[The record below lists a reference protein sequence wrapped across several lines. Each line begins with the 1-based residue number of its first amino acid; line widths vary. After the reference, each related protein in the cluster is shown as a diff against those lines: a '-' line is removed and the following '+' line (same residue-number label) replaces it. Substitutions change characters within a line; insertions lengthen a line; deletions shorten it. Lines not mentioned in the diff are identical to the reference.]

1 MASQFEVLPAGEVGE
16 LALGGFQLASY
27 YLNRPHQTAT
37 SFVNTPWGRVYRTG
51 DKAKIRP
58 DGTIEFLGRVDDNQ
72 VKLNGQRL
80 ELGEVE
86 QVLLQTSGCHSA
98 VAAVVSN
105 ALVVFAA
112 AEQLSDVTSQLW
124 AQCRSWLP
132 AFMVPTDIVVMEQL
146 PQLPSGK
153 IDRKRLL
160 NDYINRTA
168 ITAGNQEVLDNYE
181 RLLCEVATS
190 VLGEQVGPLTEFSAA
205 KLDSLV
211 AIEYAS
217 SLREKGVSIAPI
229 DILST
234 KTPRELRRRLGDVRA
249 LAISPDPEYQSMG
262 YQLFHPHSDQLK
274 FPPALQDQVDEID
287 RIEAP
292 TLLQQSMI
300 AETFKDAHL
309 YINLVEFELV
319 SPVTLDV
326 LHSSLRKLAE
336 CNEILRTGFA
346 FVESQICQVI
356 WKRLNDS
363 QFYDSADGS
372 NPVNDVEDTELF
384 LLRPLKIEIR
394 GPSSEENYYTLLL
407 TLHHA
412 IYDGW
417 TIDLIIEDLSLL
429 LSGGLPLERPQF
441 SQVVRHWHRS
451 KEASNTESME
461 FWAEHIRG
469 IGAVSTSNF
478 ITVVDTQPRRAV
490 TLTNISLHP
499 KTLQDLMLR
508 VSIGPQVL
516 FQACLVWLWAAVQ
529 GSPDIVI
536 GCVSSGRSL
545 PLAGIDKLM
554 GPCMT
559 TLPLRINMSKY
570 RTIIEL
576 LQSIHSVNRE
586 TIKHDHIPL
595 SEINKAAGLSTSSK
609 LFDVIF
615 AYQESPASRRNS
627 SNVVREAWHCD
638 ATEAKLVTEI
648 RPNGDHFVCQTTYH
662 TRDLPQSL
670 AEAFSS
676 HLRYLVEHFASHIDA
691 PLDTIP
697 QCFPPN
703 HLSHFNENPR
713 RLETDFGLSELV
725 ENSALRFPLAPA
737 LHFATSISP
746 TVVDSQLSYHDLN
759 ARANQIARHL
769 QQCGLDSGGIIA
781 IVMEKS
787 PLLYCSILGILK
799 TGCAYLPI
807 LPSTPLER
815 VNGIFDQAEPR
826 LCVVD
831 TASSNL
837 FSGRKSPKIINIETS
852 VLSSYSNANLGVRSS
867 PSDLAYII
875 YTRYG
880 LEINPCQLS
889 SLCLDADDT

>member
-1 MASQFEVLPAGEVGE
+1 MGEVGE

-27 YLNRPHQTAT
+27 YLNRPHQTTT

-58 DGTIEFLGRVDDNQ
+58 DGTIEFLGRVDENQ

-86 QVLLQTSGCHSA
+86 QVLLRTPGCHNA

-105 ALVVFAA
+105 TLVVFAA
-112 AEQLSDVTSQLW
+112 AEQLADVNSQLW
-124 AQCRSWLP
+124 AQCQSWLP
-132 AFMVPTDIVVMEQL
+132 AYMVPTDIVVMERL

-153 IDRKRLL
+153 IDKKRLID
-160 NDYINRTA
+160 DYMNRTTMTPGKQEA
-168 ITAGNQEVLDNYE
+168 IDSCE

-217 SLREKGVSIAPI
+217 SLREKGVSVAPI

-234 KTPRELRRRLGDVRA
+234 RTPRELRLRLGDAEA
-249 LAISPDPEYQSMG
+249 LAISPDPAHQSMG
-262 YQLFHPHSDQLK
+262 YQLFHPHTDRLK
-274 FPPALQDQVDEID
+274 FQPALQNQIDEID
-287 RIEAP
+287 RIDAP
-292 TLLQQSMI
+292 THLQQSMI
-300 AETFKDAHL
+300 AETLKDAHL
-309 YINLVEFELV
+309 YINQVELEFV

-336 CNEILRTGFA
+336 CNEILRTGFT
-346 FVESQICQVI
+346 FVESQLCQVI

-363 QFYDSADGS
+363 QFHDSMDGG
-372 NPVNDVEDTELF
+372 NPDDIVEDTELF

-394 GPSSEENYYTLLL
+394 GPSSEKKHYTLLF

-441 SQVVRHWHRS
+441 SQVLSHLHHS
-451 KEASNTESME
+451 KKANDTESME
-461 FWAEHIRG
+461 FWAENLRG
-469 IGAVSTSNF
+469 VGAVTTSSF
-478 ITVVDTQPRRAV
+478 MTVVETHPRRAI
-490 TLTNISLHP
+490 TLTTISLHP
-499 KTLQDLMLR
+499 KALQDLMLR
-508 VSIGPQVL
+508 VSMGPQVL
-516 FQACLVWLWAAVQ
+516 FQACLVWLWTAVQ
-529 GSPDIVI
+529 GSPDVVI
-536 GCVSSGRSL
+536 GCVSSGRGI

-554 GPCMT
+554 GPCMA
-559 TLPLRINMSKY
+559 TLPLRINLSKY
-570 RTIIEL
+570 KTIIEV
-576 LQSIHSVNRE
+576 LQSIHSINRE
-586 TIKHDHIPL
+586 TLKYEHIPL
-595 SEINKAAGLSTSSK
+595 SEINQAAGLSINSK

-627 SNVVREAWHCD
+627 PDVVREAWHRD
-638 ATEAKLVTEI
+638 ATEAKLVAEI
-648 RPNGDHFVCQTTYH
+648 RPNGDHFVCQMTYH

-670 AEAFSS
+670 AEIFSS
-676 HLRYLVEHFASHIDA
+676 HLSYLVEYFANHVDV

-703 HLSHFNENPR
+703 NLSRFNENPKC
-713 RLETDFGLSELV
+713 LEVDSSLPELV
-725 ENSALRFPLAPA
+725 ESSALRFPSAPA
-737 LHFATSISP
+737 LRFATSINPS
-746 TVVDSQLSYHDLN
+746 VVDSQLSYHDLN

-769 QQCGLDSGGIIA
+769 EECGLDSGDVIA

-815 VNGIFDQAEPR
+815 VNGIFEQAKSR
-826 LCVVD
+826 LCVAD
-831 TASSNL
+831 RASSNL
-837 FSGRKSPKIINIETS
+837 FPGRKFPKLVNVEAL
-852 VLSSYSNANLGVRSS
+852 VLSSYSNANLGKRSS
-867 PSDLAYII
+867 LSDLAYVI

-880 LEINPCQLS
+880 LEINTCQLF
-889 SLCLDADDT
+889 SLCFDADGI

>member
-1 MASQFEVLPAGEVGE
+1 MGEAGE

-51 DKAKIRP
+51 DKAKIQP
-58 DGTIEFLGRVDDNQ
+58 GGTIEFLGRVDENQ

-86 QVLLQTSGCHSA
+86 QVLLRTSGCHSA
-98 VAAVVSN
+98 VATVVSN

-112 AEQLSDVTSQLW
+112 VEQFSDVKSQLW

-146 PQLPSGK
+146 PRLPSGK
-153 IDRKRLL
+153 IDKKQLI

-168 ITAGNQEVLDNYE
+168 ITTGNPEVLDIYE

-217 SLREKGVSIAPI
+217 SLREKGVSITPV

-234 KTPRELRRRLGDVRA
+234 RTPRELRRRLGDVRA
-249 LAISPDPEYQSMG
+249 LAISPDPEHQSMG
-262 YQLFHPHSDQLK
+262 YEPFHAYSDKLK
-274 FPPALQDQVDEID
+274 FSPAVQDQVDEID
-287 RIEAP
+287 RIETSTP
-292 TLLQQSMI
+292 LQQSMI
-300 AETFKDAHL
+300 AETFKDTHL
-309 YINLVEFELV
+309 YINQVEFELV

-346 FVESQICQVI
+346 FVDSQLCQVI
-356 WKRLNDS
+356 WKQLS
-363 QFYDSADGS
+363 GAQLYDNMDGS
-372 NPVNDVEDTELF
+372 NPVHEVKDTELF
-384 LLRPLKIEIR
+384 LLHPFMIEIR
-394 GPSSEENYYTLLL
+394 GSSSEENYYTLLL

-417 TIDLIIEDLSLL
+417 TVDLIIEDLSLL
-429 LSGGLPLERPQF
+429 LRGGLPRERPQF
-441 SQVVRHWHRS
+441 SQVLRHFHRS
-451 KEASNTESME
+451 KEANNTESME
-461 FWAEHIRG
+461 FWAEHLRG
-469 IGAVSTSNF
+469 VGAVTTSNF
-478 ITVVDTQPRRAV
+478 MTVVDTQPRRAV
-490 TLTNISLHP
+490 TLTKISLHP
-499 KTLQDLMLR
+499 KTLQDLMLTI
-508 VSIGPQVL
+508 SMGPQVL
-516 FQACLVWLWAAVQ
+516 FQACLVWLWTAVQ

-554 GPCMT
+554 GPCMA
-559 TLPLRINMSKY
+559 TLPLRINTSKY
-570 RTIIEL
+570 RTIIEV
-576 LQSIHSVNRE
+576 LQSIHSINRE
-586 TIKHDHIPL
+586 TLKHGHIPL
-595 SEINKAAGLSTSSK
+595 SEISKAAGLSTSSK

-627 SNVVREAWHCD
+627 SNVVREVWHRD
-638 ATEAKLVTEI
+638 ATEAQLVTEI

-676 HLRYLVEHFASHIDA
+676 HLSYLVEYFASHIDA
-691 PLDTIP
+691 PLDSIP

-703 HLSHFNENPR
+703 NLSHFNENPR
-713 RLETDFGLSELV
+713 CLETDSSLPELV
-725 ENSALRFPLAPA
+725 ENSALRFPLEPA
-737 LHFATSISP
+737 LRFATSISP
-746 TVVDSQLSYHDLN
+746 LVVDSQLSYHDLN

-769 QQCGLDSGGIIA
+769 QQCGLGSGSVVA
-781 IVMEKS
+781 IVMDKS

-807 LPSTPLER
+807 LPSTPFER
-815 VNGIFDQAEPR
+815 ANDIFSQAEPP

-831 TASSNL
+831 MASSNL
-837 FSGRKSPKIINIETS
+837 FSDRKSPKIINIEALI
-852 VLSSYSNANLGVRSS
+852 LSSYSDANLGIRSS
-867 PSDLAYII
+867 PSDLAYVI
-875 YTRYG
+875 YTRYE
-880 LEINPCQLS
+880 LDINPCEVSPLS
-889 SLCLDADDT
+889 FDADDT